1 MNPTR
6 IVIADDHTL
15 VAEGLKGLLEPEFQ
29 VVAIVPSGRELIATT
44 RELQPDVILVDVTM
58 PGLNGIDAIRQLK
71 REGSS
76 AKAVVLTM
84 NTDVVYARRAF
95 EAGAVG
101 YVLKNAVS
109 GELVAAIREVI
120 LGNTYVTP
128 KIAGQLIGALA
139 AGAIESEEPVDRLS
153 NRQRQI
159 LRLLAEGL
167 SAKQAAAKLG
177 ISRRTVETHKYRIM
191 RAVGVET
198 SAELIR
204 FAVEKGIVS
213 E

>member
-1 MNPTR
+1 MKPTR

-29 VVAIVPSGRELIATT
+29 VAAIVSSGRELIAKTK
-44 RELQPDVILVDVTM
+44 ELEPDIVVVDVTM

-71 REGSS
+71 HEGLT

-84 NTDVVYARRAF
+84 NTDIVYARRAF

-109 GELVAAIREVI
+109 GELVAALREVVQ
-120 LGNTYVTP
+120 GNTYVTP
-128 KIAGQLIGALA
+128 KIAGQLLGALA
-139 AGAIESEEPVDRLS
+139 AGSAESEDPVDQLS
-153 NRQRQI
+153 NRQREI
-159 LRLLAEGL
+159 LKLLVAGL
-167 SAKQAAAKLG
+167 SAKQIAAKLG
-177 ISRRTVETHKYRIM
+177 ISRRTVETHKYRTM
-191 RAVGVET
+191 KLLAVET

-204 FAVEKGIVS
+204 LAVEKGLVS

>member
-1 MNPTR
+1 MTPTQ

-29 VVAIVPSGRELIATT
+29 VAAIVSNGRELIAKTQ
-44 RELQPDVILVDVTM
+44 EIQPEVILVDVTM
-58 PGLNGIDAIRQLK
+58 PELNGIDAIRQLK
-71 REGSS
+71 REGSL

-84 NTDVVYARRAF
+84 NTDIVYASRAF

-101 YVLKNAVS
+101 YILKNGVS
-109 GELVAAIREVI
+109 GELVSAIREVVR
-120 LGNTYVTP
+120 GNTYVTQ
-128 KIAGQLIGALA
+128 KIAAQLLGAHASGTIDSGNA
-139 AGAIESEEPVDRLS
+139 ADHLS

-159 LRLLAEGL
+159 LQLVVEGL

-191 RAVGVET
+191 KAVGVET

-204 FAVEKGIVS
+204 FAVENGIVS
-213 E
+213 K

>member
-71 REGSS
+71 REGNS

-191 RAVGVET
+191 RAVRVET

>member
-15 VAEGLKGLLEPEFQ
+15 VAEGLKGLLEPEFE

>member
-29 VVAIVPSGRELIATT
+29 VAAIVPNGRELIAKTK
-44 RELQPDVILVDVTM
+44 ELEPDVILVDVTM

-71 REGSS
+71 REGSC

-84 NTDVVYARRAF
+84 NTDVVYASRAF

-109 GELVAAIREVI
+109 GELVSAIREVI
-120 LGNTYVTP
+120 QGNTYVTP
-128 KIAGQLIGALA
+128 KIAGQLLRALA
-139 AGAIESEEPVDRLS
+139 SGAVESEDPVDRLS
-153 NRQRQI
+153 NRQREI
-159 LRLLAEGL
+159 LKLLAEGH
-167 SAKQAAAKLG
+167 SAKQAAARLG
-177 ISRRTVETHKYRIM
+177 ISQRTVETHKYRIM
-191 RAVGVET
+191 KSVGVET

-204 FAVEKGIVS
+204 LAVEKGLVC